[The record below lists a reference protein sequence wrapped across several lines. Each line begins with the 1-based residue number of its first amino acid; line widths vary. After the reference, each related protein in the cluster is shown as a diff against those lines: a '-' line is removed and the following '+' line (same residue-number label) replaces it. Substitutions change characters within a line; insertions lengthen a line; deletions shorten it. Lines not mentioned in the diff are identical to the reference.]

1 MITITCRKCGSEKI
15 RKNGFTNGGAQKY
28 HCKACGF
35 YGTLVTQEEKQK
47 KKEELIEKMLSER
60 MSQRGIARLLGV
72 SRNRVI
78 AAMKKQKSALTN
90 PSQ

>member
-47 KKEELIEKMLSER
+47 KKEELIEKLLSER
-60 MSQRGIARLLGV
+60 MSQSGIARLLGV

-78 AAMKKQKSALTN
+78 AVMKKQKSALTN

>member
-15 RKNGFTNGGAQKY
+15 RKNGFTEGGAQKY

-47 KKEELIEKMLSER
+47 KKEELIEKLLSER
-60 MSQRGIARLLGV
+60 MSQSGIARLLGV

-78 AAMKKQKSALTN
+78 AVMKKQKSALTN